1 MAGSKNK
8 FSDPLKR
15 KGKSPE
21 SKEKAPILKIA
32 YSDTVIPRIPVSSRS
47 HWSSKI
53 SNFSKSIK
61 PACAKTNTKC
71 KTNWLFPSRV
81 YTKGLQKCIASRK
94 KERDL
99 KKKSIPYTDRGG
111 RRTEI
116 HYIFK
121 PLTHWFLLLPPTPN
135 PIVKF
140 RQTEAQRNT
149 QAFRA
154 WGFGLG
160 YCWLRRKRHQ
170 THTLQHEL
178 CHHSTLETIRT
189 RL

>member
-32 YSDTVIPRIPVSSRS
+32 YSDTVIPRIPVSFRS

-71 KTNWLFPSRV
+71 KINWLFPSRV
-81 YTKGLQKCIASRK
+81 NTEGLQKCTASRK

-99 KKKSIPYTDRGG
+99 KKKNITHADRGG
-111 RRTEI
+111 RRAEI

-121 PLTHWFLLLPPTPN
+121 PLTHWFLLLSLHCQIQANRGSEEHPGN
-135 PIVKF
+135 
-140 RQTEAQRNT
+140 QR
-149 QAFRA
+149 FGV
-154 WGFGLG
+154 WFGL
-160 YCWLRRKRHQ
+160 LLVKKKDAPD
-170 THTLQHEL
+170 THSPAWTLPSFHPRDNQN
-178 CHHSTLETIRT
+178 
-189 RL
+189 

>member
-71 KTNWLFPSRV
+71 KTNWLFPSKV

-94 KERDL
+94 KEREL
-99 KKKSIPYTDRGG
+99 KKKSTPYTDRGG

-121 PLTHWFLLLPPTPN
+121 PLTHCL
-135 PIVKF
+135 
-140 RQTEAQRNT
+140 
-149 QAFRA
+149 
-154 WGFGLG
+154 
-160 YCWLRRKRHQ
+160 
-170 THTLQHEL
+170 
-178 CHHSTLETIRT
+178 S
-189 RL
+189 